1 MHVFIWYILFVSIF
15 CGLFFGR
22 GATLSTTG
30 LLDSSCTGAFAGF
43 DARIISNNPSS
54 VRKAVLYK
62 DMKLEVLEYNKER
75 NQQQITCMGLR
86 LQTLAL

>member
-1 MHVFIWYILFVSIF
+1 MIKKKMHVFIWYILFVSIF

-22 GATLSTTG
+22 GATLSTG
-30 LLDSSCTGAFAGF
+30 LFDSSCTGAFAGF

-62 DMKLEVLEYNKER
+62 DTKS
-75 NQQQITCMGLR
+75 
-86 LQTLAL
+86 

>member
-1 MHVFIWYILFVSIF
+1 MHILIWDILFASIF

-30 LLDSSCTGAFAGF
+30 LLDPSCTGAFAGF

-75 NQQQITCMGLR
+75 NSQQITCMGLR